1 MWEPW
6 SCHICCTKVQYLV
19 QHIWQSCH
27 WWTPQS
33 ATYMSIT
40 DLCEISMDFFSNLT
54 RVFARLL
61 ICLILI
67 WSFFLFEFF
76 ALNHLVISA
85 DLFSYLCFEVRLI
98 CMYMCFLFGCIYT
111 IRVSYC
117 LIANFNGGCVFC
129 DWVLCFFVMLN

>member
-1 MWEPW
+1 MESLW
-6 SCHICCTKVQYLV
+6 I
-19 QHIWQSCH
+19 
-27 WWTPQS
+27 
-33 ATYMSIT
+33 
-40 DLCEISMDFFSNLT
+40 FFSNLT

-67 WSFFLFEFF
+67 LLFFLFEFF
-76 ALNHLVISA
+76 ALNRLVISA

-98 CMYMCFLFGCIYT
+98 CMYMCFLFGCMYT

-129 DWVLCFFVMLN
+129 YVARVHFGIRVRVRDSAIFEKGGCRCGGTRRLKNY